1 MASAPRGRRRSPSA
15 TPSDASRTLSAP
27 ALEVERLAQNKWLAK
42 YNPRL
47 VARLSA
53 DKREPAEVEPNAVTD
68 LIDRYCAV
76 WNELDSARRS
86 RLLAEIWADAAT
98 YTDPTIHARNGD
110 ELLAHIERVQA
121 RRPGS
126 RVVRTTA
133 VDVHHGVARFGWHVV
148 QADGTSLPDGLDIAY
163 LSSDGQRI
171 TRIVGFFGP
180 LREARSR

>member
-1 MASAPRGRRRSPSA
+1 MSADIREKASIE
-15 TPSDASRTLSAP
+15 
-27 ALEVERLAQNKWLAK
+27 ALE
-42 YNPRL
+42 P
-47 VARLSA
+47 S
-53 DKREPAEVEPNAVTD
+53 AVTD

-76 WNELDSARRS
+76 WNETDSVRRS
-86 RLLAEIWADAAT
+86 QLLAEIWTSSAT
-98 YTDPTIHARNGD
+98 YTDPTVLAATAD

-148 QADGTSLPDGLDIAY
+148 RADGTSLPDGLDIAH

-171 TRIVGFFGP
+171 ARIVGFFGP
-180 LREARSR
+180 LGEARTR